1 MDELSEKIKRLSR
14 TLYDTKLIENIDIYA
29 NSLKNLSNVT
39 YESHKYMR
47 KYTNDVWRMVYTQER
62 TVESLNSFL
71 NTLNKVN
78 TTLTDFA
85 EFDKNSA
92 VKSDNKL
99 NNVVDTENKK
109 TEALI
114 KPSSNLDSAPDIGG
128 LASSFAPLNETFEKM
143 LDTQEKTLKV
153 ITVLKNDNKKALE
166 KASIDKLINKKDVK
180 QKPITKLE
188 YNKAKVGL
196 MGSYKDLGM
205 EIAKG
210 IKGTLGALLNPIA
223 IVTAFIF
230 KFAPYILLL
239 VAFIKGAFDAL
250 PQEIQE
256 KVEFWFK
263 FLSGGIVSVFVAW
276 KGLLPAIISGVSTV
290 IKVLTIKNRIQEHK
304 AIMALYRKMA
314 LDEKIEHTGAM
325 TNVGTQK
332 AMTATEHTAS
342 MGSIL
347 YQKALS
353 FMRHTLELAS
363 IIFKRG
369 LELIRHIAEI
379 VFTTFKYTLTLI
391 RHIIKLIYEAIKLAF
406 DIMAS
411 MMKVALAAIAVL
423 TIIALV
429 GLMFVG
435 MILIMAQM
443 KGSITE
449 AIDIIIE
456 QFSKIGNEIKEMVNA
471 IIDPITQV
479 LSGLMIEMRKLF
491 YDVKYGDEQ
500 SLKNNSSNIKT
511 DKTEKS
517 KKQKDISTPIVDK
530 NYNGLETIVN
540 RIVEPLNIIKDNII
554 SMIGIM
560 TSNSNLTTPT
570 VVTGVNNNISSVSKI
585 NNMATSLDNTDT
597 NLIRKN
603 NKNSEELGNEPYEG
617 FKKDIKALSKDLSE
631 LISILKPNKVW
642 SPVQKTV

>member
-1 MDELSEKIKRLSR
+1 
-14 TLYDTKLIENIDIYA
+14 
-29 NSLKNLSNVT
+29 
-39 YESHKYMR
+39 
-47 KYTNDVWRMVYTQER
+47 
-62 TVESLNSFL
+62 
-71 NTLNKVN
+71 
-78 TTLTDFA
+78 
-85 EFDKNSA
+85 
-92 VKSDNKL
+92 
-99 NNVVDTENKK
+99 
-109 TEALI
+109 
-114 KPSSNLDSAPDIGG
+114 
-128 LASSFAPLNETFEKM
+128 
-143 LDTQEKTLKV
+143 
-153 ITVLKNDNKKALE
+153 
-166 KASIDKLINKKDVK
+166 
-180 QKPITKLE
+180 
-188 YNKAKVGL
+188 
-196 MGSYKDLGM
+196 
-205 EIAKG
+205 
-210 IKGTLGALLNPIA
+210 
-223 IVTAFIF
+223 
-230 KFAPYILLL
+230 
-239 VAFIKGAFDAL
+239 
-250 PQEIQE
+250 
-256 KVEFWFK
+256 
-263 FLSGGIVSVFVAW
+263 
-276 KGLLPAIISGVSTV
+276 
-290 IKVLTIKNRIQEHK
+290 
-304 AIMALYRKMA
+304 
-314 LDEKIEHTGAM
+314 
-325 TNVGTQK
+325 
-332 AMTATEHTAS
+332 
-342 MGSIL
+342 
-347 YQKALS
+347 
-353 FMRHTLELAS
+353 MRHTLELAS